1 MQGIQPQSLT
11 NIELARYLDN
21 NGINAASQD
30 ELRHVALRFIEIFR
44 HHNTESRSVDGAAME
59 VTRVPYVHQ

>member
-11 NIELARYLDN
+11 NIELARYLEN
-21 NGINAASQD
+21 NGINAASQE

-44 HHNTESRSVDGAAME
+44 HQETESTLVSGAAME
-59 VTRVPYVHQ
+59 VTRVPYVHP